1 MQGKHKDSVKCTC
14 VTAMAPAPVRPTSL
28 KLTKVNFLTGTII
41 LFQLKYLIF
50 KIKKIDS
57 LSFKLKKN
65 YNVQTTKP
73 DYAKSKINMVTVYFN
88 APS

>member
-28 KLTKVNFLTGTII
+28 KLAKVNFLTETII

-57 LSFKLKKN
+57 LSFKLKKKIIL
-65 YNVQTTKP
+65 YKQPKQTTQK
-73 DYAKSKINMVTVYFN
+73 AR
-88 APS
+88 